1 MHAAP
6 MSGTHVREAFMNEIS
21 YLDIA
26 LDKIHESY
34 ARFRLIQPRAES
46 NMLKSIERFGQMTPV
61 VVGSCENNR
70 YEMIDGFK
78 RLRALR
84 CLERDSVRARVL
96 EGHGRVLKAAVIQL
110 NREGRTIRD
119 MEEAL
124 VIVSLYREEELNQV
138 EIGTLLGHDKSWV
151 SRRIALIEKLS
162 EDVLEHLRIGLI
174 TPTHGRELTRLPRG
188 KQLATLESLLKHHL
202 TSRETRQ
209 LVEKLLK
216 SPDCDHASILWLP
229 LDILDNRQPPRP
241 SQKESP
247 FEKALIRLEK
257 ECGVVIK
264 GIDERVFS
272 GAPPQMD
279 SVRKALD
286 GTLIR
291 LNNLVSF

>member
-1 MHAAP
+1 
-6 MSGTHVREAFMNEIS
+6 MSGTHVSESFMNEIS

-26 LDKIHESY
+26 LEKIDGSY
-34 ARFRLIQPRAES
+34 GRLRLIQPQAETS
-46 NMLKSIERFGQMTPV
+46 MFKSIERFGQMTPAV
-61 VVGSCENNR
+61 VSSCGNDR

-84 CLERDSVRARVL
+84 RLERDSIRARVL
-96 EGHGRVLKAAVIQL
+96 EGHGRVLKAAMIQL
-110 NREGRTIRD
+110 NRAGRTIRD

-124 VIVSLYREEELNQV
+124 VVVSLYREEMLNQV

-162 EDVLEHLRIGLI
+162 DDVLEHLRLGLI

-188 KQLATLESLLKHHL
+188 NQKLTLDSLLKHHL

-209 LVEKLLK
+209 LVDKLLK
-216 SPDCDHASILWLP
+216 SPESEHASILWLP

-257 ECGVVIK
+257 SCVIV
-264 GIDERVFS
+264 IQRVDEGAFS
-272 GAPPQMD
+272 GVPPQMD
-279 SVRKALD
+279 SARKALD
-286 GTLIR
+286 GTLNR
-291 LNNLVSF
+291 LNELASF

>member
-1 MHAAP
+1 
-6 MSGTHVREAFMNEIS
+6 MNEIS
-21 YLDIA
+21 YIDIA

-61 VVGSCENNR
+61 VVGSCENDR
-70 YEMIDGFK
+70 YELIDGFK

-84 CLERDSVRARVL
+84 RLEKKSIRARVL
-96 EGHGRVLKAAVIQL
+96 EGQGRVLKAAVIQL

-138 EIGTLLGHDKSWV
+138 EIGTLLGHDASWV

-162 EDVLEHLRIGLI
+162 EDVLEHLRLGLI
-174 TPTHGRELTRLPRG
+174 TPTHGRELTRVPRG
-188 KQLATLESLLKHHL
+188 KQRATLNCLLKHHL

-216 SPDCDHASILWLP
+216 APDCDHDSILYLP

-241 SQKESP
+241 THAQKESP

-257 ECGVVIK
+257 DCGVVIK
-264 GIDERVFS
+264 GIDEEVFS
-272 GAPPQMD
+272 DYPPQMD

-286 GTLIR
+286 GTLSR
-291 LNNLVSF
+291 LNNLVPF